1 MVAIVLVS
9 IKVDTAKIKLDI
21 NYMKSK
27 KDLNFWEAREL
38 VYKVGDKSASAYLVL
53 DGSAEI
59 ISTDGIKLNSF
70 GPNELFGEASLVLQS
85 DRTVSVWAGP
95 SGLTAKV
102 IGSVSLK
109 RRLQKDLFLS
119 ALVRKLETRL
129 IEANKIIDALSK
141 KTKKT
146 K

>member
-1 MVAIVLVS
+1 MALIP
-9 IKVDTAKIKLDI
+9 VDNAETKSDR

-27 KDLNFWEAREL
+27 KDLNFWEAKEL
-38 VYKVGDKSASAYLVL
+38 VYKAGDKSASAYLVL

-59 ISTDGIKLNSF
+59 ISADGIRLNSF
-70 GPNELFGEASLVLQS
+70 GPNELFGEASLVLQT
-85 DRTVSVWAGP
+85 DRTVSVRAGP

-102 IGSVSLK
+102 IGSMSLK

-129 IEANKIIDALSK
+129 IEANKIIDSLSK
-141 KTKKT
+141 KPRKT

>member
-9 IKVDTAKIKLDI
+9 IKVDTDKIKLDT

>member
-1 MVAIVLVS
+1 MALIPIDNAETKS
-9 IKVDTAKIKLDI
+9 DR

-27 KDLNFWEAREL
+27 KDLNFWEAKEL
-38 VYKVGDKSASAYLVL
+38 VYKAGDKSASAYLVL

-59 ISTDGIKLNSF
+59 ISADGIRLNSF
-70 GPNELFGEASLVLQS
+70 GPNELFGEASLVLQT
-85 DRTVSVWAGP
+85 DRTVSVRAGP

-102 IGSVSLK
+102 IGSTSLK

-129 IEANKIIDALSK
+129 IEANKIIDSLSK
-141 KTKKT
+141 KPRKT

>member
-1 MVAIVLVS
+1 MALIT
-9 IKVDTAKIKLDI
+9 VDNAETKSNR

-27 KDLNFWEAREL
+27 KDLSFWEAKEL

-59 ISTDGIKLNSF
+59 ISADGIRLNSF
-70 GPNELFGEASLVLQS
+70 GPNELFGEASLVLQT
-85 DRTVSVWAGP
+85 DRTVSVRAGP

-102 IGSVSLK
+102 IGSTSLK

-129 IEANKIIDALSK
+129 IEANKIIDSLSK
-141 KTKKT
+141 KPRKT

>member
-1 MVAIVLVS
+1 LALIP
-9 IKVDTAKIKLDI
+9 VDNAETKSDI

-27 KDLNFWEAREL
+27 KDLSFWEAKEL
-38 VYKVGDKSASAYLVL
+38 VYKAGDKSASAYLVL

-59 ISTDGIKLNSF
+59 ISADGIKLNSF
-70 GPNELFGEASLVLQS
+70 GPNELFGEASLVLQT
-85 DRTVSVWAGP
+85 DRTVSVRAGP

-102 IGSVSLK
+102 IGSTSLK

-129 IEANKIIDALSK
+129 IEANKIIDSLSK
-141 KTKKT
+141 KPRKT